1 MIVTSPTIL
10 LTLEHGKIVKGF
22 KGIPSKR
29 PVLYIGNHML
39 L

>member
-1 MIVTSPTIL
+1 L
-10 LTLEHGKIVKGF
+10 LTLEHGNIVKGF

-29 PVLYIGNHML
+29 PILYIDNHML